1 MIRDYFKKDDT
12 VDNIYKDIQK
22 LSQEE
27 LLDLEVIS
35 RVLGY
40 SGESLVD
47 TLVSPKGYRI
57 LSKVPRI
64 PSNVIENLIKHFDR
78 FNQIID
84 ADIEELDQVE
94 GIGEARARAIRN
106 GLKRINEQVYL
117 NKEL

>member
-1 MIRDYFKKDDT
+1 M
-12 VDNIYKDIQK
+12 
-22 LSQEE
+22 
-27 LLDLEVIS
+27 
-35 RVLGY
+35 
-40 SGESLVD
+40 
-47 TLVSPKGYRI
+47 
-57 LSKVPRI
+57 PRI